1 MRATRAGTAA
11 LVGVQLEI
19 DAEVLGSPERYQR
32 HLEEAAAAAIRAADP
47 EAGGP
52 EAGGPE
58 AGSPGAGG
66 AGARF
71 LVFPELAGHL
81 ALLALAPPA
90 ARRARTLGAALAA
103 SAVRRPLEVLRGVAT
118 ARTLHPRHAVLAAL
132 APDGERYWRAIFGP
146 LARRHRAYVVAGSHL
161 RLRDGYLTNASL
173 LFGPDGRCEAVTE
186 KVNLVPGLEDG
197 APGALGLARGDAER
211 LPIVETALGRAC
223 TLICYDGFHVPH
235 TPLERFTPVPPIV
248 AARGGVTVAANP
260 AANPWPWAGPWPPPG
275 LPARAAGGTRAEQ
288 WAREGVAGSLAAP
301 FARYVVTAHL
311 VGEVLDLR
319 FDGTSEILERTD
331 AGVRVLARAADPSRG
346 GYVAATVTC

>member
-1 MRATRAGTAA
+1 MRAA
-11 LVGVQLEI
+11 LVGIQLEI
-19 DAEVLGSPERYQR
+19 GAEVLGSAERYRQYI
-32 HLEEAAAAAIRAADP
+32 EDVTDAALRAAS
-47 EAGGP
+47 ER
-52 EAGGPE
+52 EH
-58 AGSPGAGG
+58 GG
-66 AGARF
+66 AADAPPAARF
-71 LVFPELAGHL
+71 VVFPELAGHL

-103 SAVRRPLEVLRGVAT
+103 SAVRRPLDVLRGVAT

-146 LARRHRAYVVAGSHL
+146 LARRHRAYLVAGSHL
-161 RLRDGYLTNASL
+161 RLRDGFLTNASL
-173 LFGPDGRCEAVTE
+173 LFSPEGRCEAVTD

-235 TPLERFTPVPPIV
+235 TPHERFSPVPPVV

-260 AANPWPWAGPWPPPG
+260 AANPWPWDGPWPPPG

-288 WAREGVAGSLAAP
+288 WAREGLAGSLGAAP
-301 FARYVVTAHL
+301 FARYAVTAHL

-319 FDGTSEILERTD
+319 FDGSSEILERTG
-331 AGVRVLARAADPSRG
+331 AGVRVLARADDSSRG
-346 GYVAATVTC
+346 GHVTAAVDL